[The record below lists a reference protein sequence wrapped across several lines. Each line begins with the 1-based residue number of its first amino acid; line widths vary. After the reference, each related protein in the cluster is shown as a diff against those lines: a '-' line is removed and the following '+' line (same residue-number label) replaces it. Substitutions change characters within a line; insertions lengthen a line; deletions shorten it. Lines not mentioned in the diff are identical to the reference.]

1 MNHIFISHNPFTV
14 YTEFKINDKEPAK
27 GCTLLRHQESRL
39 QLWIEKLFDEL
50 RELFNGDENYEITFR
65 GVETDYLDLQEA
77 ARKAR
82 NAQVTFQWEEVASA
96 EHRLEEMRM
105 IWEEVAQHPKMSEH
119 ATNNHTARTNVEAAF
134 NKDFDVYVVA
144 TMSSGKST
152 LINAMLGTSLLP
164 AANEAT
170 TATIARITDNDQM
183 KDKGFNAKRFN
194 HSGQELDTEN
204 NVAAT
209 TLETWN
215 KDTNTFRIELEG
227 DIKAIRE
234 RDNVRLVLTDTPGP
248 NNSQDAE
255 HSKTTMKHIMDSTR
269 NPMILY
275 ILNGT
280 QLGIQDD
287 KNLLNM
293 IAEAMSKG
301 GKQSKDR
308 FIFVVSKMDAF
319 DPEKESIP
327 NALARIRQYLQ
338 DNGISE
344 PAIYPVSAEFTR
356 LLRLP
361 SKELSFKESRA
372 LGDFIATAEAFEA
385 VHFTQYMQLTK
396 RIQHNLEE
404 KIAGGQLCKN
414 EISSGLPAV
423 EAMIDEYIDKY
434 NLPHRVKRVHDAL
447 QSVIATAL
455 NEAELRAS
463 LDRNEDDLQQIQ
475 AQIHSLEAKKAKG
488 FDALAFKERLK
499 QEREDLPIEIL
510 EKMEAQTRQIGN
522 ALRKFSES
530 FQEKKDVNSAKNIV
544 KNIARELQQLHTSST
559 ATYENI
565 FEFSQSTIKTKLDKA
580 YENFVMSIF
589 DEFDKIQFPTLEKLQ
604 KSISS
609 FSNNLNLEIED
620 RDIKTESVKVDSRT
634 ISTSTWY
641 KPWTWGDEKEI
652 PILEDKEFVYLQE
665 YWKKSL
671 IDIEEKFRSLQ
682 NEAEKE
688 ISSGHT
694 KIIDNMIEFMNHD
707 FDKKFEALLQSIKET
722 IACGEEKEKEITS
735 AKKLLKDI
743 YSIKEK
749 IKNILSIQSI

>member
-14 YTEFKINDKEPAK
+14 YTEFKINGKEPAE
-27 GCTLLRHQESRL
+27 GCKLSSYRESRL
-39 QLWIEKLFDEL
+39 QLWIENLFDEL
-50 RELFNGDENYEITFR
+50 RLLFNGDENYEITFQ
-65 GVETDYLDLQEA
+65 GVESDYLDLQEA
-77 ARKAR
+77 AHKAH
-82 NAQVTFQWEEVASA
+82 NAQVTFQWQEVASA
-96 EHRLEEMRM
+96 EHRLEQMRRL
-105 IWEEVAQHPKMSEH
+105 WEEVAHHPQISEH
-119 ATNNHTARTNVEAAF
+119 AANNRDARADVEAAF

-152 LINAMLGTSLLP
+152 LINAMLGTNLLP
-164 AANEAT
+164 TANEAT

-183 KDKGFNAKRFN
+183 QGRFSAQRVS
-194 HSGQELDTEN
+194 HSGEVLDTEED
-204 NVAAT
+204 VKAE
-209 TLETWN
+209 TLVKWN
-215 KDTNTFRIELEG
+215 KDTTTFSMHLEG
-227 DIKAIRE
+227 DIQAIRE

-255 HSKTTMKHIMDSTR
+255 HGKTTMKHIMDSKR

-455 NEAELRAS
+455 NEAELMAS
-463 LDRNEDDLQQIQ
+463 LERNEDDLQQIQ

-499 QEREDLPIEIL
+499 QEREDLPIEII

-580 YENFVMSIF
+580 YENFVISIF

-620 RDIKTESVKVDSRT
+620 RDIKTESVKVGSRT

-688 ISSGHT
+688 ISSGHA

-722 IACGEEKEKEITS
+722 IAHGEEKEKEITS

-743 YSIKEK
+743 DSIKAK
-749 IKNILSIQSI
+749 IKNILSI